1 MAMRSRAQTQAA
13 SASKGSRRGQAGKS
27 VAARRAHAAQARP
40 GIRPLHRLQ
49 PIDRLLIMAHP
60 AAIDFLLRQA
70 AAEEPV

>member
-1 MAMRSRAQTQAA
+1 
-13 SASKGSRRGQAGKS
+13 
-27 VAARRAHAAQARP
+27 
-40 GIRPLHRLQ
+40 LQ